1 MVAAARVFTV
11 RMADADTDA
20 RGLVDRI
27 AADLDRAAP
36 SEAVTFRKMRGELG
50 ELVVGDEYRVRLPAP
65 WDGPVRVVGRDVTSF
80 RFTTLRRHL
89 EAGQIEFRTHDDP
102 DGLRFTIET
111 WSRAGAPLAR
121 VAFQHLRLGKEI
133 QLTMW
138 PQFCLAVPEMAT
150 ARRTGPVEICTRRW
164 DGPGRRE

>member
-1 MVAAARVFTV
+1 M
-11 RMADADTDA
+11 
-20 RGLVDRI
+20 
-27 AADLDRAAP
+27 
-36 SEAVTFRKMRGELG
+36 
-50 ELVVGDEYRVRLPAP
+50 
-65 WDGPVRVVGRDVTSF
+65 RVVGRDVTSF

-138 PQFCLAVPEMAT
+138 AQFCLAVPEMAT
-150 ARRTGPVEICTRRW
+150 ARRTGPVEICTRRCYP
-164 DGPGRRE
+164 DTTPSMVVVGADRSAGSARLMRDRATSSTVIRS